1 MLNRLRITG
10 LVALLSALAL
20 SAAPLQAQEGERL
33 LVFGA
38 ASLTDALTEIGAAF
52 ESETGRDVAFAFAG
66 SMTLARQIEA
76 SSGADLY
83 ISADTESMD
92 YLDSRGFIDR
102 ATRVDLLAN
111 ALVLIAP
118 ANAPVTLEIE
128 PGFALSEALEG
139 GRLALA
145 NTRTVP
151 AGRYARAALESLA
164 VWDGVAVMLA
174 EAEDVRGALAFVAR
188 GEAPLGI
195 VYATDAAIEPRV
207 TVVGRF
213 PETSHPPILYPA
225 ALTSEAR
232 PGAKEF
238 LDFLRRDTARQV
250 FEAAGFGVL
259 AP

>member
-1 MLNRLRITG
+1 MRRIT
-10 LVALLSALAL
+10 LLTAILAVFCL
-20 SAAPLQAQEGERL
+20 SSVSSQAQEGERL

-38 ASLTDALTEIGAAF
+38 ASLTDVLTEIGAAF
-52 ESETGRDVAFAFAG
+52 ELETGREVAFSFAG

-118 ANAPVTLEIE
+118 ANAPVALEIE

-139 GRLALA
+139 GRLAVA

-151 AGRYARAALESLA
+151 AGRYARAALESLD

-207 TVVGRF
+207 AVVGRF

-250 FEAAGFGVL
+250 FEAAGFSVL